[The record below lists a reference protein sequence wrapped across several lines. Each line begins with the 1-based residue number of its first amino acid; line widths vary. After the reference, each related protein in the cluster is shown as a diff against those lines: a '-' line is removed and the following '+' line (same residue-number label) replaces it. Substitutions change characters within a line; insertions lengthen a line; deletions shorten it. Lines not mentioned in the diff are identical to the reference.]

1 MVTAHGFRAIYQLPT
16 ISRIISSLI
25 KFLITNCGYGIS
37 ASLWLAILIITLII
51 RCTNCNLPISLL
63 RMYIISLIIT
73 CNAKKRGGGGGTQQ
87 GTAQFSILHCGTN
100 HFAVLCEQSPI
111 IRYISFRITVNIY
124 SYIFLAPTIV
134 FDIRSTRFSFALF
147 IHYKR

>member
-37 ASLWLAILIITLII
+37 ALLWFVILIIALII

-73 CNAKKRGGGGGTQQ
+73 YTKKGD
-87 GTAQFSILHCGTN
+87 ALQFSILHCATA
-100 HFAVLCEQSPI
+100 HFAVFRVACL
-111 IRYISFRITVNIY
+111 RYNSRITA
-124 SYIFLAPTIV
+124 SA
-134 FDIRSTRFSFALF
+134 F
-147 IHYKR
+147 IHIFSADNGIWYMIYLFYIRAFHTLRVLIYRNL